1 MPPPPEPTA
10 DTLLRNTRWVRSI
23 AESLVTD
30 PADADDLAQEAAVTA
45 LRSPP
50 RRSTNLKGWLQTVM
64 RNALRQRH
72 RAATRRPRRE
82 AAIAD
87 DTATSA
93 EPADPVESPVEASDA
108 RRPVNPRPLKR
119 YGRRLDA
126 FDRREPPGAR
136 HSPGTA

>member
-23 AESLVTD
+23 ARSLVTD

-72 RAATRRPRRE
+72 RGEARRARRE

-87 DTATSA
+87 DDF
-93 EPADPVESPVEASDA
+93 PAAPTSDA
-108 RRPVNPRPLKR
+108 ATEPRS
-119 YGRRLDA
+119 
-126 FDRREPPGAR
+126 AR
-136 HSPGTA
+136 

>member
-1 MPPPPEPTA
+1 MPPPAEPTP
-10 DTLLRNTRWVRSI
+10 DTLLQDARWVHSI
-23 AESLVTD
+23 AASLVTD
-30 PADADDLAQEAAVTA
+30 PGDADDLTQEAAVA
-45 LRSPP
+45 VLRSPP

-72 RAATRRPRRE
+72 RGEARRE